1 MKKKIKFVSLFQAS
15 ATNSKSAQLSFNQFL
30 TSFKITLL
38 IFLLLNMQTA
48 HAQWYNLN
56 NVNAKTVEAYNKI
69 VNRMSEGY
77 VKEAIPVLQKIIL
90 LDTNFLDAQLS
101 LAGAYGE
108 IKNYNSAVFWYEKV
122 KQKDDLYF
130 QPYNLPYSI
139 NLAGQGK
146 FNDALQAVNQ
156 FLSIQNINER
166 LIKSA
171 EYRKKC
177 YEFAVDYQK
186 KYPQNNY
193 VFTPQNL
200 GDSVNSSHSEYYP
213 SLSIDDS
220 LLVFTRRGEG
230 IREDFFESNMRS
242 NTFSPST
249 KINGTINN
257 QPSKGAIT
265 VSADGTW
272 LIFAGNFQ
280 NGFGDFDLYIS
291 YLTDDGW
298 SEPENLGPNINTE
311 FWESSPSLSPDN
323 RVLYFSS
330 DRSGGYGGRDL
341 YYSIRQKNG
350 HWGAAINMGSQI
362 NTVGDEMAPYI
373 HADNQTLYFTSNG
386 LQGYGGTDLFLC
398 RKDSLGNWGKPQNLG
413 YPVNTIENEGSICI
427 SADGATAYYASD
439 RTDSRGGLDLYKFIL
454 REDIRPH
461 KTFYV
466 KGTVFDAVTQKG
478 IPCSVDL
485 IENNTNQPLMHLQ
498 TGETGKYFVPLPAG
512 NNYTFTVNRKGY
524 LLYSDLYLLAD
535 KPADSTY
542 EKNIPLQPLSVNASV
557 RLKNI
562 QFPVNSYE
570 LLPVSKIELDKL
582 VELMKDNPTLHI
594 QVNGHTDSTGTNEI
608 NLALSKN
615 RAKAVA
621 QYLVDNG
628 IEAVRLAYKGFGA
641 TQPIAANTTEE
652 GKALN
657 RRTEIVVT
665 QL

>member
-1 MKKKIKFVSLFQAS
+1 M
-15 ATNSKSAQLSFNQFL
+15 T
-30 TSFKITLL
+30 
-38 IFLLLNMQTA
+38 
-48 HAQWYNLN
+48 
-56 NVNAKTVEAYNKI
+56 
-69 VNRMSEGY
+69 EGY
-77 VKEAIPVLQKIIL
+77 AKEAIPVLHKIIS

-108 IKNYNSAVFWYEKV
+108 IKNYDSSSLWYEKV
-122 KQKDDLYF
+122 KQKDPVYF

-146 FNDALQAVNQ
+146 FNAALQAVNN
-156 FLSIQNINER
+156 FLAIPGLIPSI
-166 LIKSA
+166 IKSG
-171 EYRKKC
+171 EYRKRC
-177 YEFAVDYQK
+177 YAFAVDYQK
-186 KYPQNNY
+186 NHSSVNY
-193 VFTPQNL
+193 TFTPQNL
-200 GDSVNSSHSEYYP
+200 GDSVNSPQSEYYP
-213 SLSIDDS
+213 SLSVDDS
-220 LLVFTRRGEG
+220 LLVFTRRSSDRFG
-230 IREDFFESNMRS
+230 EDFMESNIH
-242 NTFSPST
+242 NNNFSQSK
-249 KINGTINN
+249 KISGDINL

-272 LIFAGNFQ
+272 LIFAGNFK

-323 RVLYFSS
+323 QVLYFSS
-330 DRSGGYGGRDL
+330 NRSGGYGGKDL

-350 HWGAAINMGSQI
+350 HWGPAINMGPNI
-362 NTVGDEMAPYI
+362 NTAGDEMAPYI
-373 HADNQTLYFTSNG
+373 HADNQTLYFTSDG
-386 LQGYGGTDLFLC
+386 LPGYGGTDLFVC
-398 RKDSLGNWGKPQNLG
+398 RKDSAGNWSKPENLG
-413 YPVNTIENEGSICI
+413 YPINTIENEGSICI
-427 SADGATAYYASD
+427 SADGTTAYYASD
-439 RTDSRGGLDLYKFIL
+439 RADTRGGLDLYKFVL

-466 KGTVFDAVTQKG
+466 KGTVFDIATKKG

-485 IENNTNQPLMHLQ
+485 IENNTSKPLMHLQ
-498 TGETGKYFVPLPAG
+498 TDETGKYFVPLPSG

-524 LLYSDLYLLAD
+524 LFYSDLYSLAG

-542 EKNIPLQPLSVNASV
+542 LKDILLQPLTVNASIQ
-557 RLKNI
+557 LKNI
-562 QFPVNSYE
+562 QFSVNSYE

-594 QVNGHTDSTGTNEI
+594 QINGHTDNTGTDEV

-621 QYLVDNG
+621 QYLVDNNV
-628 IEAVRLAYKGFGA
+628 EVTRLAYKGFGA
-641 TQPIAANTTEE
+641 TQPVASNLTDE

-665 QL
+665 AL

>member
-1 MKKKIKFVSLFQAS
+1 MNF
-15 ATNSKSAQLSFNQFL
+15 
-30 TSFKITLL
+30 SFKAFNKLSGPPPLSKGEGLGVRLIIFAFCLL
-38 IFLLLNMQTA
+38 FFAFSLN
-48 HAQWYNLN
+48 AQSYSIN
-56 NVNAKTVEAYNKI
+56 NVNAKTVIAYNK
-69 VNRMSEGY
+69 VVERMTEGY
-77 VKEAIPVLQKIIL
+77 AKEAIPVLHKIIL

-108 IKNYNSAVFWYEKV
+108 IKDYDSSVLWYEKV
-122 KQKDDLYF
+122 KQKDPVYF
-130 QPYNLPYSI
+130 LPYNLPYSI
-139 NLAGQGK
+139 NLAGQGR
-146 FNDALQAVNQ
+146 FNDALQAVNN
-156 FLSIQNINER
+156 FLAIPNLVPSI
-166 LIKSA
+166 IKSG

-177 YEFAVDYQK
+177 YEFALDYQK
-186 KYPQNNY
+186 NHSSTNY
-193 VFTPQNL
+193 IFTPQNL
-200 GDSVNSSHSEYYP
+200 GDSVNSPQSEYYP
-213 SLSIDDS
+213 SLSVDDS
-220 LLVFTRRGEG
+220 LLVFTRRSSDKFG
-230 IREDFFESNMRS
+230 EDFMESDIHN
-242 NTFSPST
+242 NNFSQSK
-249 KINGTINN
+249 KIPGDINL

-272 LIFAGNFQ
+272 LIFAGNFK

-323 RVLYFSS
+323 QILYFSS
-330 DRSGGYGGRDL
+330 DRSGGYGGKDL
-341 YYSIRQKNG
+341 YYSVRQKNG
-350 HWGAAINMGSQI
+350 HWGPAINMGPNI

-386 LQGYGGTDLFLC
+386 LPGYGGTDLFVC
-398 RKDSLGNWGKPQNLG
+398 RKDSTGNWGKPENLG
-413 YPVNTIENEGSICI
+413 YPINTIENEGSICI
-427 SADGATAYYASD
+427 SADGNTAYYASD
-439 RTDSRGGLDLYKFIL
+439 RADTRGGLDLYKFIL

-466 KGTVFDAVTQKG
+466 KGTVFDDATKKG
-478 IPCSVDL
+478 IPCIIDL
-485 IENNTNQPLMHLQ
+485 IENNTNRPLMHLQ
-498 TGETGKYFVPLPAG
+498 TNETGKYFVPLPAG

-524 LLYSDLYLLAD
+524 LLYSELYSLAAQ
-535 KPADSTY
+535 PADSVY
-542 EKNIPLQPLSVNASV
+542 EKDIPLQPLSINASV

-562 QFPVNSYE
+562 QFPVNSFE

-594 QVNGHTDSTGTNEI
+594 QINGHTDNTGSNEI

-628 IEAVRLAYKGFGA
+628 IEVTRLTYKGFGA
-641 TQPIAANTTEE
+641 TQPVATNLTEE

-665 QL
+665 AL